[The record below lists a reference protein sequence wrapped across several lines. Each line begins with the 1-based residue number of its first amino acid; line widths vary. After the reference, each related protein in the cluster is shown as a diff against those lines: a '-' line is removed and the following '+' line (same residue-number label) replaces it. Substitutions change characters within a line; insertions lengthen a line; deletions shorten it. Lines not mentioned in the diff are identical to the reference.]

1 MQNHSRYDMQTAT
14 SAAED
19 DLVSESELGI
29 LRDVFRMLPNGV
41 TVQDEQGRFLLMN
54 DAAAALSLQDLD
66 HRRETG
72 IALLRAGRAV
82 VAEESVTRN
91 QVKQVFLTAYQP
103 VRIADRNL

>member
-29 LRDVFRMLPNGV
+29 LMDVFRMLPSGV

-54 DAAAALSLQDLD
+54 DAAAAQL
-66 HRRETG
+66 
-72 IALLRAGRAV
+72 GRALG
-82 VAEESVTRN
+82 ADQHDFRPGR
-91 QVKQVFLTAYQP
+91 VFD
-103 VRIADRNL
+103 VRISHRPR